1 MFVLSEKNIGIA
13 LSEINKIIITYFSS
27 KSDLFNIY
35 DNNFTFNENI
45 IPLIT
50 SILEFEPVIYNYKTY
65 NCIDTITTIKQY
77 QNIIKTKSSNSSNSS
92 NSFNSSN
99 SSNSELLIQNTYPS
113 FYYDVNTLENVKI
126 NITKKTLLNTLID
139 ENDQQI
145 IRIYKEHL
153 LSDANITND
162 YTQNILNES
171 EYKKISWE
179 FDWGS
184 FDIIIPLK
192 TKQDQQQSII
202 NTVNY
207 QITINII
214 EDNKIIQSRLIKIND
229 ILQKINKIKS
239 VFIINE

>member
-1 MFVLSEKNIGIA
+1 MFILSEKNIGVA

-27 KSDLFNIY
+27 KSELLNIY
-35 DNNFTFNENI
+35 DNNFAFNENI

-50 SILEFEPVIYNYKTY
+50 SILELQPVIYNYKTY

-77 QNIIKTKSSNSSNSS
+77 QNMAPVDT
-92 NSFNSSN
+92 
-99 SSNSELLIQNTYPS
+99 TYPS

-126 NITKKTLLNTLID
+126 NITKKTLVNTLID

-145 IRIYKEHL
+145 IRMYKENL

-162 YTQNILNES
+162 YIQNILTER

-179 FDWGS
+179 FDWGC

-192 TKQDQQQSII
+192 EKQLQV
-202 NTVNY
+202 NAGTTVNY
-207 QITINII
+207 QITIDII
-214 EDNKIIQSRLIKIND
+214 EDKKIIQSRLIKINN

-239 VFIINE
+239 EFIINELKH

>member
-1 MFVLSEKNIGIA
+1 MFILSEKNIGVP
-13 LSEINKIIITYFSS
+13 LSEINKIIITYFAS
-27 KSDLFNIY
+27 KSELLNIY

-50 SILEFEPVIYNYKTY
+50 SILELQPVIYNYKTY

-77 QNIIKTKSSNSSNSS
+77 QNMAQTNS
-92 NSFNSSN
+92 
-99 SSNSELLIQNTYPS
+99 TYPS
-113 FYYDVNTLENVKI
+113 FYYDVNTLENIKI
-126 NITKKTLLNTLID
+126 NITKKTLVNTIID
-139 ENDQQI
+139 DSDQQI

-162 YTQNILNES
+162 YTQNILTEN

-179 FDWGS
+179 FDWGC

-192 TKQDQQQSII
+192 MKQDQI
-202 NTVNY
+202 NASVNY

-214 EDNKIIQSRLIKIND
+214 EDKKIIQSRLININD

-239 VFIINE
+239 AFIINE